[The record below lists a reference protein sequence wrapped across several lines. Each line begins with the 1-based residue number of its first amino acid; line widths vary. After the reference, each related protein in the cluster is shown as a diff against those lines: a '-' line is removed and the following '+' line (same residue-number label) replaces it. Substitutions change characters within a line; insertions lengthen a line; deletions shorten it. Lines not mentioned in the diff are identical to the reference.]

1 MNKNNKIL
9 LPIIGFILSI
19 VIGQVLLWIVNRTK
33 PEIITNMLEVLIAVL
48 NFIFVIYIFKNDQK
62 YREEERQL
70 NKDQREEERQ
80 LNKDQRKKE
89 YSLYWYQTFILPDSI
104 KYIKEFKND
113 LNALLDNN
121 LKVNNTVDSDKYAEY
136 TRLHIRCKNNVT
148 EILKVISPK
157 TEKAIRAAFADF
169 QDELSQLICNT
180 GTVEDIKK
188 AIIENETKLL
198 EILYRYEIF

>member
-9 LPIIGFILSI
+9 PPIIAFILSI
-19 VIGQVLLWIVNRTK
+19 IIGQVILWIINRT
-33 PEIITNMLEVLIAVL
+33 ELDIIANMLEVLISIL

-70 NKDQREEERQ
+70 NKNQKE
-80 LNKDQRKKE
+80 KE

-104 KYIKEFKND
+104 KYIKEFKDELYN
-113 LNALLDNN
+113 LVDNN
-121 LKVNNTVDSDKYAEY
+121 LKIENTVDSNKYAEY
-136 TRLHIRCKNNVT
+136 TRLHIKCKNNVT

-157 TEKAIRAAFADF
+157 TEQAIRTRFSDF
-169 QDELSQLICNT
+169 QDEFSKLVYET
-180 GTVEDIKK
+180 GTLEDMKK

-198 EILYRYEIF
+198 DILYKYEIF

>member
-9 LPIIGFILSI
+9 PPIIAFIQSI
-19 VIGQVLLWIVNRTK
+19 IIGQVILWIINRT
-33 PEIITNMLEVLIAVL
+33 ELDIIANMLEVLISIL

-70 NKDQREEERQ
+70 NKNQKE
-80 LNKDQRKKE
+80 KE

-104 KYIKEFKND
+104 KYIKEFKDELYN
-113 LNALLDNN
+113 LVDNN
-121 LKVNNTVDSDKYAEY
+121 LKIENTVDSNKYAEY
-136 TRLHIRCKNNVT
+136 TRLHIKCKNNVT

-157 TEKAIRAAFADF
+157 TEQAIRTRFSDF
-169 QDELSQLICNT
+169 QDEFSKLVYET
-180 GTVEDIKK
+180 GTLEDMKK

-198 EILYRYEIF
+198 EILYKYEIF

>member
-9 LPIIGFILSI
+9 PPIIACILSI
-19 VIGQVLLWIVNRTK
+19 AIGQVVLWIINRTEL
-33 PEIITNMLEVLIAVL
+33 EIISNMLEVLIAVL

-70 NKDQREEERQ
+70 NKSQKE
-80 LNKDQRKKE
+80 KE

-113 LNALLDNN
+113 LFVLVDNN
-121 LKVNNTVDSDKYAEY
+121 LKSGNTVDSDKYAEY
-136 TRLHIRCKNNVT
+136 TKLHISCKNNVT

-157 TEKAIRAAFADF
+157 TEQAIRTSFSNF
-169 QDELSQLICNT
+169 QDEFSKLVYET

-188 AIIENETKLL
+188 SIIENETKLL
-198 EILYRYEIF
+198 EILYKYEIF

>member
-9 LPIIGFILSI
+9 PPIIAFILSI
-19 VIGQVLLWIVNRTK
+19 IIGQVILWIINRT
-33 PEIITNMLEVLIAVL
+33 ELDIIANMLEVLISIL

-70 NKDQREEERQ
+70 NKNQ
-80 LNKDQRKKE
+80 KE

-104 KYIKEFKND
+104 KYIKEFKGELYN
-113 LNALLDNN
+113 LVDNN
-121 LKVNNTVDSDKYAEY
+121 LKIENTVDSNKYAEY
-136 TRLHIRCKNNVT
+136 TRLHIKCKNNVT

-157 TEKAIRAAFADF
+157 TEQAIRTRFSDF
-169 QDELSQLICNT
+169 QDEFSKLVYET
-180 GTVEDIKK
+180 GTLEDMKK

-198 EILYRYEIF
+198 EILYKYEIF

>member
-9 LPIIGFILSI
+9 PPIIAFILSI
-19 VIGQVLLWIVNRTK
+19 IIGQVILWIINHT
-33 PEIITNMLEVLIAVL
+33 ELDIIANMLEVLISIL

-70 NKDQREEERQ
+70 NKNQKE
-80 LNKDQRKKE
+80 KE

-104 KYIKEFKND
+104 KYIKEFKDELYN
-113 LNALLDNN
+113 LVDNN
-121 LKVNNTVDSDKYAEY
+121 LKIENTVDSNKYAEY
-136 TRLHIRCKNNVT
+136 TRLHIKCKNNVT

-157 TEKAIRAAFADF
+157 TEQAIRTRFSDF
-169 QDELSQLICNT
+169 QDEFSKLVYET
-180 GTVEDIKK
+180 GTLEDMKK

-198 EILYRYEIF
+198 EILYKYEIF

>member
-9 LPIIGFILSI
+9 PPIIAFILSI
-19 VIGQVLLWIVNRTK
+19 VIGQVILWIVNCTGL
-33 PEIITNMLEVLIAVL
+33 EIISNMLEVLIAIL

-70 NKDQREEERQ
+70 NKNQKE
-80 LNKDQRKKE
+80 KE

-113 LNALLDNN
+113 LYALLDNN
-121 LKVNNTVDSDKYAEY
+121 LKVDNTVDSNKYAEY

-157 TEKAIRAAFADF
+157 TEQAIRTSFSNF
-169 QDELSQLICNT
+169 QDEFSKLVYEA

-198 EILYRYEIF
+198 EILYKYEIF

>member
-1 MNKNNKIL
+1 MDKNNKIL
-9 LPIIGFILSI
+9 PPIIACILSI
-19 VIGQVLLWIVNRTK
+19 VIGQVVLWIINRTEL
-33 PEIITNMLEVLIAVL
+33 EIISNMLEVLIAVL

-70 NKDQREEERQ
+70 NKSQKE
-80 LNKDQRKKE
+80 KE

-113 LNALLDNN
+113 LFVLVDNN
-121 LKVNNTVDSDKYAEY
+121 LKSGNTVDSDKYAEY
-136 TRLHIRCKNNVT
+136 TKLHISCKNNVT

-157 TEKAIRAAFADF
+157 TEQAIRSSFSNF
-169 QDELSQLICNT
+169 QDEFSKLVYEA

-188 AIIENETKLL
+188 SIIENETKLL
-198 EILYRYEIF
+198 EILYKYEIF

>member
-9 LPIIGFILSI
+9 PPIIAFILSI
-19 VIGQVLLWIVNRTK
+19 IIGQVILWIINRT
-33 PEIITNMLEVLIAVL
+33 ELDIIANMLEVLISIL

-70 NKDQREEERQ
+70 NKNQKE
-80 LNKDQRKKE
+80 KE

-104 KYIKEFKND
+104 KYIKEFKDELYN
-113 LNALLDNN
+113 LVDNN
-121 LKVNNTVDSDKYAEY
+121 LKIENTVDSNKYAEY
-136 TRLHIRCKNNVT
+136 TRLHIKYKNNVT

-157 TEKAIRAAFADF
+157 TEQAIRTRFSDF
-169 QDELSQLICNT
+169 QDEFSKLVYET
-180 GTVEDIKK
+180 GTLEDMKK

-198 EILYRYEIF
+198 EILYKYEIF

>member
-9 LPIIGFILSI
+9 PPIIAFILSI
-19 VIGQVLLWIVNRTK
+19 IIGQVILWIINRT
-33 PEIITNMLEVLIAVL
+33 ELDIIANMLEVLISIL

-70 NKDQREEERQ
+70 NKNQKE
-80 LNKDQRKKE
+80 KE

-104 KYIKEFKND
+104 KYIKEFKDELYN
-113 LNALLDNN
+113 LVNNN
-121 LKVNNTVDSDKYAEY
+121 LKIENTVDSNKYAEY
-136 TRLHIRCKNNVT
+136 TRLHIKCKNNVT

-157 TEKAIRAAFADF
+157 TEQAIRTRFSDF
-169 QDELSQLICNT
+169 QDEFSKLVYET
-180 GTVEDIKK
+180 GTLEDMKK

-198 EILYRYEIF
+198 EILYKYEIF

>member
-9 LPIIGFILSI
+9 PPIITFILSI
-19 VIGQVLLWIVNRTK
+19 IIGQVILWIINRT
-33 PEIITNMLEVLIAVL
+33 ELDIIANMLEVLISIL

-70 NKDQREEERQ
+70 NKNQKE
-80 LNKDQRKKE
+80 KE

-104 KYIKEFKND
+104 KYIKEFKDELYN
-113 LNALLDNN
+113 LVDNN
-121 LKVNNTVDSDKYAEY
+121 LKIENTVDSNKYAEY
-136 TRLHIRCKNNVT
+136 TRLHIKCKNNVT

-157 TEKAIRAAFADF
+157 TEQAIRTRFSDF
-169 QDELSQLICNT
+169 QDEFSKLVYET
-180 GTVEDIKK
+180 GTLEDMKK

-198 EILYRYEIF
+198 EILYKYEIF

>member
-9 LPIIGFILSI
+9 PPIIAFILSI
-19 VIGQVLLWIVNRTK
+19 IIGQVILCIINRT
-33 PEIITNMLEVLIAVL
+33 ELDIIANMLEVLISIL

-70 NKDQREEERQ
+70 NKNQKE
-80 LNKDQRKKE
+80 KE

-104 KYIKEFKND
+104 KYIKEFKDELYN
-113 LNALLDNN
+113 LVDNN
-121 LKVNNTVDSDKYAEY
+121 LKIENTVDSNKYAEY
-136 TRLHIRCKNNVT
+136 TRLHIKCKNNVT

-157 TEKAIRAAFADF
+157 TEQAIRTRFSGF
-169 QDELSQLICNT
+169 QDEFSKLVYET
-180 GTVEDIKK
+180 GTLEDMKK

-198 EILYRYEIF
+198 EILYKYEIF

>member
-9 LPIIGFILSI
+9 PPIIAFILSI
-19 VIGQVLLWIVNRTK
+19 IIGQVILWIINRT
-33 PEIITNMLEVLIAVL
+33 ELDIIANMLEVLISIL

-70 NKDQREEERQ
+70 NKNQKE
-80 LNKDQRKKE
+80 KE

-104 KYIKEFKND
+104 KYIKEFKDELYN
-113 LNALLDNN
+113 LVDNN
-121 LKVNNTVDSDKYAEY
+121 LKIENTVDSNKYAEY
-136 TRLHIRCKNNVT
+136 TRLHIKCKNNVT

-157 TEKAIRAAFADF
+157 TEQAIRTRFSDF
-169 QDELSQLICNT
+169 QDEFSKLVYET
-180 GTVEDIKK
+180 GTLEDMKK

-198 EILYRYEIF
+198 EVLYKYEIF

>member
-9 LPIIGFILSI
+9 PPIIAFILSI
-19 VIGQVLLWIVNRTK
+19 IIGQVILWIINRT
-33 PEIITNMLEVLIAVL
+33 ELDIIANMLEVLISIL

-70 NKDQREEERQ
+70 NKNQKE
-80 LNKDQRKKE
+80 KE

-104 KYIKEFKND
+104 KYIKEFKDELYN
-113 LNALLDNN
+113 LVDNN
-121 LKVNNTVDSDKYAEY
+121 LKIENTVDSNKYAEY
-136 TRLHIRCKNNVT
+136 TRLHIKCKNNVT

-157 TEKAIRAAFADF
+157 TEQAIRTRFSDF
-169 QDELSQLICNT
+169 QDEFSKLVYET
-180 GTVEDIKK
+180 GTLEDMKI

-198 EILYRYEIF
+198 EILYKYEIF

>member
-9 LPIIGFILSI
+9 PPIIAFILSI
-19 VIGQVLLWIVNRTK
+19 IIGQVILWIINRT
-33 PEIITNMLEVLIAVL
+33 ELDIIANMLEVLISIL

-70 NKDQREEERQ
+70 NKNQKE
-80 LNKDQRKKE
+80 KE

-104 KYIKEFKND
+104 KYIKEFKDELYN
-113 LNALLDNN
+113 LVDNN
-121 LKVNNTVDSDKYAEY
+121 LKIENTVDSNKYAEY
-136 TRLHIRCKNNVT
+136 TRLHIKCKNNVT

-157 TEKAIRAAFADF
+157 TEQAIRTRFSDF
-169 QDELSQLICNT
+169 QDEFSKLVYET
-180 GTVEDIKK
+180 GTLEDMKK

-198 EILYRYEIF
+198 ELLYKYEIF

>member
-9 LPIIGFILSI
+9 PPIIACILSI
-19 VIGQVLLWIVNRTK
+19 VIGQVVLWIINRT
-33 PEIITNMLEVLIAVL
+33 ELDIISNMLEDLIAVL

-70 NKDQREEERQ
+70 NKSQKE
-80 LNKDQRKKE
+80 KE

-113 LNALLDNN
+113 LFVLVDNN
-121 LKVNNTVDSDKYAEY
+121 LKSGNTVDSDKYAEY
-136 TRLHIRCKNNVT
+136 TKLHISCKNNVT

-157 TEKAIRAAFADF
+157 TEQAIRTSFSNF
-169 QDELSQLICNT
+169 QDEFSKLVYET

-188 AIIENETKLL
+188 SIIENETKLL
-198 EILYRYEIF
+198 EILYKYEIF

>member
-9 LPIIGFILSI
+9 PPIIAFILSI
-19 VIGQVLLWIVNRTK
+19 IIGQVILWIINRT
-33 PEIITNMLEVLIAVL
+33 ELDIIANMLEVLISIL

-70 NKDQREEERQ
+70 NKNQKE
-80 LNKDQRKKE
+80 KE

-104 KYIKEFKND
+104 KYIKEFKDELYN
-113 LNALLDNN
+113 LVDNN
-121 LKVNNTVDSDKYAEY
+121 LKIENTVDSNKYAEY
-136 TRLHIRCKNNVT
+136 TRLHIKCKNNVT

-157 TEKAIRAAFADF
+157 TEQAIRTRFSDF
-169 QDELSQLICNT
+169 QDEFSKLVYET
-180 GTVEDIKK
+180 GTLEDMKK

-198 EILYRYEIF
+198 EILYKYEIF

>member
-9 LPIIGFILSI
+9 PPIIACILSI
-19 VIGQVLLWIVNRTK
+19 VIGQVVLWIINRTEL
-33 PEIITNMLEVLIAVL
+33 EIISNMLEVLIAVL

-62 YREEERQL
+62 YREEERKL
-70 NKDQREEERQ
+70 NKSQKE
-80 LNKDQRKKE
+80 KE

-113 LNALLDNN
+113 LFVLVDNN
-121 LKVNNTVDSDKYAEY
+121 LKSGNTVDSDKYAEY
-136 TRLHIRCKNNVT
+136 TKLHISCKNNVT

-157 TEKAIRAAFADF
+157 TEQAIRTSFSNF
-169 QDELSQLICNT
+169 QDEFSKLVYET

-188 AIIENETKLL
+188 SIIENETKLL
-198 EILYRYEIF
+198 EILYKYEIF

>member
-9 LPIIGFILSI
+9 PPIIAFILSI
-19 VIGQVLLWIVNRTK
+19 IIGQVILWIINRT
-33 PEIITNMLEVLIAVL
+33 ELDIIANMLEVLISIL

-70 NKDQREEERQ
+70 NKNQKE
-80 LNKDQRKKE
+80 KE

-104 KYIKEFKND
+104 KYIKEFKDELYN
-113 LNALLDNN
+113 LVDNN
-121 LKVNNTVDSDKYAEY
+121 LKIENTVDSNKYAEY
-136 TRLHIRCKNNVT
+136 TRLHIKCKNNVT

-157 TEKAIRAAFADF
+157 TEQAIRTRFSDF
-169 QDELSQLICNT
+169 QDEFSKLVYET

-188 AIIENETKLL
+188 SIIENETKLL
-198 EILYRYEIF
+198 EILYKYEIF

>member
-9 LPIIGFILSI
+9 PPIIAFILSI
-19 VIGQVLLWIVNRTK
+19 IIGQVILWIINRTDLD
-33 PEIITNMLEVLIAVL
+33 IIANMLEVLISIL

-70 NKDQREEERQ
+70 NKNQKE
-80 LNKDQRKKE
+80 KE

-104 KYIKEFKND
+104 KYIKEFKDELYN
-113 LNALLDNN
+113 LVDNN
-121 LKVNNTVDSDKYAEY
+121 LKIENTVDSNKYAEY
-136 TRLHIRCKNNVT
+136 TRLHIKCKNNVT

-157 TEKAIRAAFADF
+157 TEQAIRTRFSDF
-169 QDELSQLICNT
+169 QDEFSKLVYET
-180 GTVEDIKK
+180 GTLEDMKK

-198 EILYRYEIF
+198 EILYKYEIF

>member
-9 LPIIGFILSI
+9 PPIIAFILSI
-19 VIGQVLLWIVNRTK
+19 IIGQVILWIINRT
-33 PEIITNMLEVLIAVL
+33 ELDIIANMLEVLISIL

-70 NKDQREEERQ
+70 NKNQKE
-80 LNKDQRKKE
+80 KE

-104 KYIKEFKND
+104 KYIKEFKDELYN
-113 LNALLDNN
+113 LVDNN
-121 LKVNNTVDSDKYAEY
+121 LKIENTVDSNKYAEY
-136 TRLHIRCKNNVT
+136 TRLHIKCKNNVT

-157 TEKAIRAAFADF
+157 TEQAIRTRFSDF
-169 QDELSQLICNT
+169 QDEVSKLVYET
-180 GTVEDIKK
+180 GTLEDMKK

-198 EILYRYEIF
+198 EILYKYEIF

>member
-9 LPIIGFILSI
+9 PPIITFILSI
-19 VIGQVLLWIVNRTK
+19 IIGQVILWIINRT
-33 PEIITNMLEVLIAVL
+33 ELDIIANMLEVLISIL

-70 NKDQREEERQ
+70 NKNQKE
-80 LNKDQRKKE
+80 KE

-104 KYIKEFKND
+104 KYIKEFKDELYN
-113 LNALLDNN
+113 LVDNN
-121 LKVNNTVDSDKYAEY
+121 LKIENTVDSNKYAEY
-136 TRLHIRCKNNVT
+136 TRLHIKCKNNVT

-157 TEKAIRAAFADF
+157 TEQVIRTRFSDF
-169 QDELSQLICNT
+169 QDEFSKLVYET
-180 GTVEDIKK
+180 GTLEDMKK

-198 EILYRYEIF
+198 EILYKYEIF

>member
-9 LPIIGFILSI
+9 PPIIACILSI
-19 VIGQVLLWIVNRTK
+19 VIGQVVLWIINRT
-33 PEIITNMLEVLIAVL
+33 ELDIISNMLEVLIAVL

-70 NKDQREEERQ
+70 NKSQKE
-80 LNKDQRKKE
+80 KE

-113 LNALLDNN
+113 LFVLVDNN
-121 LKVNNTVDSDKYAEY
+121 LKSGNTVDSDKYAEY
-136 TRLHIRCKNNVT
+136 TKLHISCKNNVT

-157 TEKAIRAAFADF
+157 TEQAIRTSFSNF
-169 QDELSQLICNT
+169 QDEFSKLVYET

-188 AIIENETKLL
+188 SIIENETKLL
-198 EILYRYEIF
+198 EILYKYEIF

>member
-9 LPIIGFILSI
+9 PPIIAFILI
-19 VIGQVLLWIVNRTK
+19 IIIGQVILWIINRT
-33 PEIITNMLEVLIAVL
+33 ELDIIANMLEVLISIL

-70 NKDQREEERQ
+70 NKNQKE
-80 LNKDQRKKE
+80 KE

-104 KYIKEFKND
+104 KYIKEFKDELYN
-113 LNALLDNN
+113 LVDNN
-121 LKVNNTVDSDKYAEY
+121 LKIENTVDSNKYAEY
-136 TRLHIRCKNNVT
+136 TRLHIKCKNNVT

-157 TEKAIRAAFADF
+157 TEQAIRTRFSDF
-169 QDELSQLICNT
+169 QDEFSKLVYET
-180 GTVEDIKK
+180 GTLEDMKK

-198 EILYRYEIF
+198 EILYKYEIF

>member
-9 LPIIGFILSI
+9 PPIIAFILSI
-19 VIGQVLLWIVNRTK
+19 IIGQVILWIINRT
-33 PEIITNMLEVLIAVL
+33 ELDIIANILEVLISIL

-70 NKDQREEERQ
+70 NKNQKE
-80 LNKDQRKKE
+80 KE

-104 KYIKEFKND
+104 KYIKEFKDELYN
-113 LNALLDNN
+113 LVDNN
-121 LKVNNTVDSDKYAEY
+121 LKIENTVDSNKYAEY
-136 TRLHIRCKNNVT
+136 TRLHIKCKNNVT

-157 TEKAIRAAFADF
+157 TEQAIRTRFSDF
-169 QDELSQLICNT
+169 QDEFSKLVYET
-180 GTVEDIKK
+180 GTLEDMKK

-198 EILYRYEIF
+198 EILYKYEIF

>member
-9 LPIIGFILSI
+9 PPIIACILSI
-19 VIGQVLLWIVNRTK
+19 VIGQVVLWIINRTEL
-33 PEIITNMLEVLIAVL
+33 EIISNMLEVLIAVL

-70 NKDQREEERQ
+70 NKSQKE
-80 LNKDQRKKE
+80 KE
-89 YSLYWYQTFILPDSI
+89 YSLYWYQIFILPDSI

-113 LNALLDNN
+113 LFVLVDNN
-121 LKVNNTVDSDKYAEY
+121 LKSGNTVDSDKYAEY
-136 TRLHIRCKNNVT
+136 TKLHISCKNNVT

-157 TEKAIRAAFADF
+157 TEQAIRTSFSNF
-169 QDELSQLICNT
+169 QDEFSKLVYET

-188 AIIENETKLL
+188 SIIENETKLL
-198 EILYRYEIF
+198 EILYKYEIF

>member
-9 LPIIGFILSI
+9 PPIIACILSI
-19 VIGQVLLWIVNRTK
+19 VIGQVVLWIINRTEL
-33 PEIITNMLEVLIAVL
+33 EIISNMLEVLIAVL

-70 NKDQREEERQ
+70 NKSQKE
-80 LNKDQRKKE
+80 KE

-113 LNALLDNN
+113 LFVLVDNN
-121 LKVNNTVDSDKYAEY
+121 LKAGNTVDSDKYAEY
-136 TRLHIRCKNNVT
+136 TKLHISCKNNVT

-157 TEKAIRAAFADF
+157 TEQAIRTSFSNF
-169 QDELSQLICNT
+169 QDEFSKLVYET

-188 AIIENETKLL
+188 SIIENETKLL
-198 EILYRYEIF
+198 EILYKYEIF